1 MISRQR
7 KFTAP
12 KTPDSFGKMPSSET
26 SSMNHT
32 PPFGAFGDPG
42 HSDRVRDAAGSNL
55 TPPIQFKRS
64 GPSVVKDL
72 SQPALKAADGFSM
85 GNAAWISPD
94 HEPLTSV
101 RSFIGGLS
109 HCYNNLLMGIW
120 GNASLI
126 AMVLDKPDPFQ
137 SWLNQLE
144 EFIQNG
150 SNLIHLLFGYIAE
163 RRSAARQ
170 LRFKQLI
177 MELDA
182 SRSMC
187 GEGIDLSVIEGCIA
201 GLSRDKSRTQMAASL
216 ARVIDQ
222 MHFLL
227 YQKRSLIDEMSL
239 PSSKASSYLE
249 KMDGLLNRGTKLILN
264 LQFYAGVRVPIKKPV
279 CLKTVVQHRIDNI
292 VFPNP
297 RLGLILKDPAPMPWI
312 DADLHQINHALDQL
326 LHNAVQAVSEEG
338 KIEIELNTLHSESP
352 QDRCGV
358 HMLRDYAVIA
368 VKDSGMGMKTSLQ
381 SKIFEPFFTSI
392 KGQGR
397 SGLGLSAA
405 AGIVRAHGG
414 YIHVRST
421 TGEGSTFKIYLPV
434 G

>member
-1 MISRQR
+1 M
-7 KFTAP
+7 
-12 KTPDSFGKMPSSET
+12 PDSFGKMPSQEISAMNNNPGSEA
-26 SSMNHT
+26 
-32 PPFGAFGDPG
+32 PGDPG
-42 HSDRVRDAAGSNL
+42 HSDRIRDAVGSNSS
-55 TPPIQFKRS
+55 PPILFRRS
-64 GPSVVKDL
+64 GTSIVRDL

-85 GNAAWISPD
+85 GTASWISPD
-94 HEPLTSV
+94 HEPLTSA

-126 AMVLDKPDPFQ
+126 AMVLDKLDPFQ
-137 SWLNQLE
+137 SWMTQLE

-150 SNLIHLLFGYIAE
+150 SKLIHLLFGYIAE

-187 GEGIDLSVIEGCIA
+187 GEGIDLSLIEGCIA
-201 GLSRDKSRTQMAASL
+201 ELSRDRSRTQIAASF

-227 YQKRSLIDEMSL
+227 CQKRSLIDAMSL
-239 PSSKASSYLE
+239 PTSKTSSYLE
-249 KMDGLLNRGTKLILN
+249 KIDSLLNRGTKLILN

-279 CLKTVVQHRIDNI
+279 CLKTVVQHRIDKI
-292 VFPNP
+292 VPRNP
-297 RLGLILKDPAPMPWI
+297 RLGLILKDPAPVPPI
-312 DADLHQINHALDQL
+312 DADLYQINHALDQL
-326 LHNAVQAVSEEG
+326 LHNAFQAVSDKG

-352 QDRCGV
+352 EDRCGV

-368 VKDSGMGMKTSLQ
+368 VKDTGMGMKTSVQ

-421 TGEGSTFKIYLPV
+421 AGEGSTFKIYLPV